1 MYLYT
6 SIFPGTFNI
15 IAGPEAK
22 VKHKQKNILL
32 VFWMP
37 IGYNS
42 SMALYIDVKYLGF
55 VSSALPMFKRK
66 SDNLWNFRC
75 PFCKDS
81 EKKASKAR
89 GYIYARSQELFFR
102 CHNCQYGTT
111 FYKFLAKVDPTL
123 HKEYMQEK
131 FLDSKGES
139 TKKEVPVIP
148 QFKAPVFGLRPKIKL
163 DKISDLDSQH
173 WARKYMQGRMIPV
186 DKLHLFYFAPDFK
199 RFVED
204 MGSEKHKDLKPDD
217 PRIVIPFY
225 DEDHTL
231 IAFQGR
237 ALVDNKIR
245 YITIRMNSYSGPL
258 IYGLDRVNKDSPVY
272 VVEGPIDSIFLPNCI
287 AVAGSD
293 LNRVSAMFKN
303 PVMVFDNEPRNKDIC
318 KIMALS
324 LSKGHRIVI
333 WPDDMKEKDIND
345 IVGSGKDACSIMM
358 DNIHSGLTAQA
369 KFAFWRKA

>member
-1 MYLYT
+1 
-6 SIFPGTFNI
+6 
-15 IAGPEAK
+15 
-22 VKHKQKNILL
+22 
-32 VFWMP
+32 
-37 IGYNS
+37 
-42 SMALYIDVKYLGF
+42 
-55 VSSALPMFKRK
+55 
-66 SDNLWNFRC
+66 
-75 PFCKDS
+75 
-81 EKKASKAR
+81 
-89 GYIYARSQELFFR
+89 
-102 CHNCQYGTT
+102 
-111 FYKFLAKVDPTL
+111 
-123 HKEYMQEK
+123 MQEQ
-131 FLDSKGES
+131 FLDSKGDA
-139 TKKEVPVIP
+139 KKKDVPIVP

-173 WARKYMQGRMIPV
+173 WARKYMEGRMIPV

-199 RFVED
+199 KFVED
-204 MGSEKHKDLKPDD
+204 MGSEKYKDMKPDD

-225 DEDHTL
+225 DEEHNL

-237 ALVDNKIR
+237 ALIDNKIR

-272 VVEGPIDSIFLPNCI
+272 VVEGPIDSIFLPNSI

-324 LSKGHRIVI
+324 ISKGHRVVI

-345 IVGSGKDACSIMM
+345 IVGSGKDAFSLMI
-358 DNIHSGLTAQA
+358 DNIYSGLTAQA